1 MLTGTVMF
9 KWLLTKP
16 STFLHVSSSPSSTTT
31 VDMNQSIKNSI
42 ALFTGTL
49 LAGALLLTG
58 CQQQSELDTDNQKS
72 IQPSADNT
80 KSAAQ
85 SDSAAARIAQFQ
97 PVYVAQMQGLQRR
110 LQAEY
115 EALQAADASDADHV
129 VLPSSKS
136 FDREVDTTK
145 TIANHTAINSDTDV
159 NADNDAN
166 DAVTAKADTD
176 SLTLDGADSAEI
188 NTSTAVGERD
198 LEVLKRISFE
208 PHQPTILTE
217 KQIITRY
224 QQAMKALY
232 QPVAKTLNGQET
244 DTLIN
249 VMTLVPELFADAEI
263 AERMSVKS
271 PALSRLIIQH
281 QVWEQIEVQQALDM
295 QQMKV
300 VQQQEFEELM
310 IKFNDTIEGYD
321 QQIDKYEQTLKEFQ

>member
-1 MLTGTVMF
+1 MF

-115 EALQAADASDADHV
+115 EALQAADAADADNV

-136 FDREVDTTK
+136 FDREVDATK
-145 TIANHTAINSDTDV
+145 TIADNTAINSDTDV
-159 NADNDAN
+159 NATNDAFESM

-176 SLTLDGADSAEI
+176 SLTLDSVDTAEI
-188 NTSTAVGERD
+188 NTNTEVGKRD

-232 QPVAKTLNGQET
+232 QPVAKTLNGQDT

-263 AERMSVKS
+263 AERMSIKS

-295 QQMKV
+295 QQMKI
-300 VQQQEFEELM
+300 VQQQEFEELI
-310 IKFNDTIEGYD
+310 IKFNDTIKGYD